1 MQYKVVKDYTDTPE
15 KPIIIVKGEQLKVI
29 EESDAQGDWPNWVFC
44 RSKDKKGWVPKQILT
59 IENDTATVLKDY
71 RAIEHRLSVGELLV
85 AEFELNG
92 WIWCE
97 KSSDKGVMG
106 WSPLNHVERVYSE

>member
-15 KPIIIVKGEQLKVI
+15 KPIIIAKGEQLKVI

-44 RSKDKKGWVPKQILT
+44 RGKDKQGWVPKQILT

-97 KSSDKGVMG
+97 KPSDKGMMG
-106 WSPLNHVERVYSE
+106 WSPLNHLERV